1 MAYDGAARHRH
12 LRSLPGAGI
21 HLTLCPD
28 CRTSITEAPLSCPE
42 CHCLLHAAELE
53 ALAAKAQAAANGADF
68 VLARS
73 YWAESLKLLPED
85 TIQYR
90 SIKARIEKLDEQIR
104 AAEADGSGR
113 WKKAAGIFGPIGLL
127 LWKLKA
133 LLFGLAKFS
142 TLISMFVSFGFY
154 WSIYGWRLAAGLIIS
169 IYIHEMGHVLELR
182 KFGIPAGAPMFIP
195 GFGAFIQLRGVSLP
209 AVQDA
214 RIGLAGPIF
223 GLAAAAVSLCTFY
236 AAQDKIWAA
245 IAYFGAVVNLFN
257 LIPIWQLDGGRGFHS
272 LMRWQRGGVLAIALS
287 LWLLTS
293 ESMLLL
299 IALGAGYRLF
309 TKDAAQEPDHV
320 GFAQYAGLLVTL
332 TTVAVLT
339 KIR

>member
-1 MAYDGAARHRH
+1 MTSTAAG
-12 LRSLPGAGI
+12 SI
-21 HLTLCPD
+21 CPD
-28 CRTSITEAPLSCPE
+28 CQAPIPEDKLSCPH

-53 ALAAKAQAAANGADF
+53 ALAAKAQAAANSADF

-73 YWAESLKLLPED
+73 YWARSLELLPSE

-90 SIKARIEKLDEQIR
+90 SIQAHIAKLDQQIQ
-104 AAEADGSGR
+104 AAEADGSSR
-113 WKKAAGIFGPIGLL
+113 WKKAAGFFGPIGLL

-133 LLFGLAKFS
+133 LLFGLTKLT
-142 TLISMFVSFGFY
+142 TLLSMFVSFGLY
-154 WSIYGWRLAAGLIIS
+154 WSIYGWRLAAGLIVS

-195 GFGAFIQLRGVSLP
+195 GFGAFIQLRNVHLP
-209 AVQDA
+209 PVQDS

-223 GLAAAAVSLCTFY
+223 GFAAAAVSLMLFY
-236 AAQDKIWAA
+236 GTDTKIWAA

-272 LMRWQRGGVLAIALS
+272 LMRWQRAAIMGTAVA
-287 LWLLTS
+287 LWLMSS

-299 IALGAGYRLF
+299 IALGSGYRLF
-309 TKDAAQEPDHV
+309 TKDAAEEPDHV
-320 GFAQYAGLLVTL
+320 GFAQYAGLLVVL
-332 TTVAVLT
+332 TTVAVLS